1 MTWLDSEWVVEASKV
16 VAEIRVP
23 GMRIAL
29 VEVVSDEGVERVN
42 PMIADEGWIW
52 FPCKE
57 TSDVEVVVWVD
68 LTNLVVGVVVR
79 TVGRGDVD
87 LVGIGALERPAA
99 RENLLDATMVLLG
112 DVNDEELGGVVSN
125 GVRSEVV
132 RAEVLRSFAELG
144 WLVTWRCSSG
154 HKRAW
159 RTFQRCRVTCDW
171 RYVLWRASRRDVRS
185 LVSNESQVGEIWR
198 WEGADATIS
207 TSDASGLKL

>member
-52 FPCKE
+52 FPCEE

-99 RENLLDATMVLLG
+99 RENLLDATMILLG

-132 RAEVLRSFAELG
+132 RAEVLRSFAKLG
-144 WLVTWRCSSG
+144 WLVAWRRSSG

-159 RTFQRCRVTCDW
+159 RTFQRCRVTW
-171 RYVLWRASRRDVRS
+171 
-185 LVSNESQVGEIWR
+185 
-198 WEGADATIS
+198 
-207 TSDASGLKL
+207 